1 MTTVLPASA
10 YTSSQIKVWLR
21 GLLSVAWAD
30 GQFEESEKQLIH
42 AMVESEFAPGTEF
55 ETLEPIEPEALAAE
69 LHLDSAAAQNF
80 LRMAVMVALANG
92 VYSEP
97 ENDQIMAFAQALS
110 IEPKALDS
118 LQSTLY
124 KLRELD
130 SAKATATDASDNSEG
145 KASKKES
152 VAEAL
157 HLPAIGKAVAD
168 IDPLKPAREWLD
180 QLSVDDPRLARF
192 VCKLVPS
199 QCPFE
204 RDVTLFRRKVVHI
217 PPMCKINPLYDQL
230 VGLRFRAL
238 SYLADDCGEDITPYT

>member
-1 MTTVLPASA
+1 MTSVASNLS
-10 YTSSQIKVWLR
+10 YTPSQIKVWLR
-21 GLLSVAWAD
+21 GLLTVAWAD
-30 GQFEESEKQLIH
+30 GHFDESEKQLIH
-42 AMVESEFAPGTEF
+42 SMVESEFAPGVDF
-55 ETLEPIEPEALAAE
+55 ETLEPIEPDDLAAA

-92 VYSEP
+92 VYSNP
-97 ENDQIMAFAQALS
+97 ENEQIIAFAKALPLAPQAL
-110 IEPKALDS
+110 AL
-118 LQSTLY
+118 LQSTLN
-124 KLRELD
+124 KLQELD
-130 SAKATATDASDNSEG
+130 SASSPDKFSEAAG
-145 KASKKES
+145 KGLS
-152 VAEAL
+152 VAQAL

-168 IDPLKPAREWLD
+168 IDPLKPARDWLD
-180 QLSVDDPRLARF
+180 QFSVDDPRLARF